1 MKYIIG
7 FDMSCTQIGKKGKVD
22 GLTIYTQRVLEELCM
37 ANEEMCII
45 GIYYQNIEFEPST
58 LNIIQKYKKKI
69 LLVPIKSLDDIGEI
83 VKEYCVDI
91 FYSSLPDLRT
101 TYIFDCKKIFSIH
114 GMRAVEIP
122 TDKYE
127 YTYCHSPKQY
137 MVYLYKRFLE
147 KHYVNKRIEVFKHF
161 FQSHNENVQYIINTK
176 HTQFTLMSNIP
187 NLNMDKFTVWTPPLN
202 HYNFDAKLD
211 IFQQYQVEDKKFILI
226 VMASRWEKNAYR
238 AIKAMDRLYSIHKDI
253 KFKTLVTGMTVDKN
267 TLYSRINNREKFI
280 FTHYIPMEHI
290 QTLYKNAYCLLFPS
304 LNEGYGYLPLEAMK
318 YGTPVIT
325 SGLSAVPEVCSNAV
339 LYANPFSIIELGSR
353 VYQLLYDSDK
363 YKELQENGLTHYKFI
378 QEQYSSRTLLDLF
391 FQ

>member
-1 MKYIIG
+1 
-7 FDMSCTQIGKKGKVD
+7 
-22 GLTIYTQRVLEELCM
+22 
-37 ANEEMCII
+37 
-45 GIYYQNIEFEPST
+45 
-58 LNIIQKYKKKI
+58 
-69 LLVPIKSLDDIGEI
+69 
-83 VKEYCVDI
+83 
-91 FYSSLPDLRT
+91 
-101 TYIFDCKKIFSIH
+101 
-114 GMRAVEIP
+114 
-122 TDKYE
+122 
-127 YTYCHSPKQY
+127 
-137 MVYLYKRFLE
+137 
-147 KHYVNKRIEVFKHF
+147 
-161 FQSHNENVQYIINTK
+161 
-176 HTQFTLMSNIP
+176 
-187 NLNMDKFTVWTPPLN
+187 
-202 HYNFDAKLD
+202 
-211 IFQQYQVEDKKFILI
+211 
-226 VMASRWEKNAYR
+226 
-238 AIKAMDRLYSIHKDI
+238 MDRLYSIHKDI

-391 FQ
+391 FNRKNKEYEIL